1 VWLVSTFLLPVADIY
16 GDNDLL
22 ALFSGFVAPTRY
34 FIEGLTVAEYRCL
47 PEQSGYTQTAAAINF
62 PQELNSFALL
72 GLAQNDSSVREQSCS
87 GWYWGALPALLVG
100 LTIRWVAAGAIHVSE
115 RSKQAKKPLLK
126 EMKHE
131 AGQND
136 LSIFKSTRMFVAVFF
151 VVFAALFSLSSWTIV
166 RGASPPIP
174 APSMAP
180 ASPPAPST
188 ATRSPTKSVSIFRGV
203 EHLFQATTNIS
214 IFSPQFQAY

>member
-22 ALFSGFVAPTRY
+22 ALFSGFVAPARY

-47 PEQSGYTQTAAAINF
+47 PEQSGCTQTAAAINF

-87 GWYWGALPALLVG
+87 GWYWGVLPALLVG
-100 LTIRWVAAGAIHVSE
+100 LTIRWVAAGTIHVSE

-174 APSMAP
+174 VPTENPATSMAP

-188 ATRSPTKSVSIFRGV
+188 ATPSPTKSVSIFSRCR
-203 EHLFQATTNIS
+203 AS
-214 IFSPQFQAY
+214 FSSKN